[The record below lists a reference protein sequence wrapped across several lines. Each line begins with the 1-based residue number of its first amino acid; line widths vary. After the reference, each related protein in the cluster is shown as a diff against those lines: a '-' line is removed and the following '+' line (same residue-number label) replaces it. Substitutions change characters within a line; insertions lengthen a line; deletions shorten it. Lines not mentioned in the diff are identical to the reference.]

1 LHQAGFGG
9 LGKNHFGQSNLQNG
23 VFLEDR
29 CVFDGACKKPYFE
42 ADVTVTIN
50 DTSEKLS
57 FTETATYYLAD
68 GKELGKFASSNIL
81 QVADKIETVGA
92 RGKFTPFGGQSA
104 AEVGFVCAVPT
115 TGKSLTAV
123 CQSGL
128 AQIFKSLDLS
138 IASVVPFT
146 LTSASNKD
154 GAKVTFKG
162 TQSDVR
168 TGPAG
173 SLTITAPKPGE
184 LGIGGGGTVYT
195 STALSGFR
203 IQVHFVSADADV
215 TERDGFDRGCKIF
228 LQGIDNASR
237 AASATVEA
245 ITKKERLASL
255 TTDETGTGK
264 VKYSDGSSAALRGFL
279 AGD

>member
-1 LHQAGFGG
+1 M
-9 LGKNHFGQSNLQNG
+9 
-23 VFLEDR
+23 
-29 CVFDGACKKPYFE
+29 
-42 ADVTVTIN
+42 TVTIN

-57 FTETATYYLAD
+57 FTETATYFLAD
-68 GKELGKFASSNIL
+68 GKELGKFASSNNL
-81 QVADKIETVGA
+81 QVADKIETVGG

-123 CQSGL
+123 CHSGV

-228 LQGIDNASR
+228 LQGIDQ
-237 AASATVEA
+237 
-245 ITKKERLASL
+245 RLTRSL
-255 TTDETGTGK
+255 GHG
-264 VKYSDGSSAALRGFL
+264 G
-279 AGD
+279 GDNEEGAVGLPDDR

>member
-1 LHQAGFGG
+1 
-9 LGKNHFGQSNLQNG
+9 
-23 VFLEDR
+23 V
-29 CVFDGACKKPYFE
+29 
-42 ADVTVTIN
+42 
-50 DTSEKLS
+50 
-57 FTETATYYLAD
+57 
-68 GKELGKFASSNIL
+68 
-81 QVADKIETVGA
+81 
-92 RGKFTPFGGQSA
+92 
-104 AEVGFVCAVPT
+104 
-115 TGKSLTAV
+115 
-123 CQSGL
+123 